1 MTLPPVLVFA
11 KLTIWEASRRRL
23 LLAIVALTLVVI
35 VFSGW
40 GFAKLEDPGLNGG
53 QPLSEVE
60 VRTIASQLLILV
72 AFVFAGILALSSV
85 VVAAPSVAGEI
96 ESHQALAML
105 ARPVSRADYLIG
117 KWIGL
122 AVLVCG
128 YAIGSGT
135 LEMVAVDIAVGY
147 VPPNPALLLVFVGAE
162 GLVLLTLSLVLSTR
176 MAGMT
181 GGIVALVLYF
191 IAWVGGIVE
200 GVGQGFDNATLTN
213 IGFASRLLLPTDSL
227 WRAAVYAMEP
237 ATVIA
242 AAQQLGKLGRANPFL
257 VSDPIQP
264 AMIAWVVIWILAL
277 LTLATWSF
285 RTREI

>member
-11 KLTIWEASRRRL
+11 KLTIWEAARRRL
-23 LLAIVALTLVVI
+23 LIAIVALTLVVI

-40 GFAKLEDPGLNGG
+40 GFAKLTDSILAGG
-53 QPLSEVE
+53 GSQLEVK
-60 VRTIASQLLILV
+60 TLASQLLVLV

-85 VVAAPSVAGEI
+85 VVAAPAVASEV

-105 ARPVSRADYLIG
+105 ARPVSRGEYVVG

-122 AVLVCG
+122 AALVCG
-128 YAIGSGT
+128 YAVGSGT
-135 LEMVAVDIAVGY
+135 LEMVAVDVAVGY
-147 VPPNPALLLVFVGAE
+147 VPPNPLLTLAFIAGE
-162 GLVLLTLSLVLSTR
+162 GLVLLTLALLLSTR
-176 MAGMT
+176 VAGMT

-191 IAWVGGIVE
+191 MAWVGGILE
-200 GVGQGFDNATLTN
+200 GVGRGFDNQTLTT
-213 IGFASRLLLPTDSL
+213 IGFVTRLALPTDSL

-264 AMIAWVVIWILAL
+264 VMVLWVIVWIVALLAL
-277 LTLATWSF
+277 SVWSF
-285 RTREI
+285 SRREV